1 MKAEFP
7 SCEAR
12 MHPAKLFTD
21 KMAQPGYIIGTL
33 TSFLSLS
40 EWHSKGVKFSPT
52 LENVDETQRVLAA
65 ECPTEHKK
73 PRAHKTSPSTRKEL
87 LERQSL
93 YFLKKKIF
101 KKSVILRSILT
112 KFI

>member
-1 MKAEFP
+1 
-7 SCEAR
+7 
-12 MHPAKLFTD
+12 MHPAKLFTG

-52 LENVDETQRVLAA
+52 LENIDETQRVLAA

-73 PRAHKTSPSTRKEL
+73 PRAHKTSPTRKEL

-101 KKSVILRSILT
+101 KKSVILRTILP